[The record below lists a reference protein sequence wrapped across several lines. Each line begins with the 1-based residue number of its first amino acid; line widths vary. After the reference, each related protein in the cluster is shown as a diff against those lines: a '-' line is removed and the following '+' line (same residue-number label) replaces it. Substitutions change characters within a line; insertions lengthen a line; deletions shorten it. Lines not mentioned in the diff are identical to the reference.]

1 MATLAPAPSTGC
13 PSIILFAFFFSSAD
27 PIELTDGAELPP
39 FHNGHFFSRK
49 HRIPTYTSQQT
60 CDKLLFFSTHT
71 FFFFVAITG
80 LLSFF
85 PLFFSVVF

>member
-49 HRIPTYTSQQT
+49 HRIPTYTSKQT

-71 FFFFVAITG
+71 FFFVAIKG